1 MMTLLKWRQ
10 CLSIALISLTSI
22 IAQPGWS
29 EVSPADDSML
39 SYSSR
44 EKIID
49 ESIAKIKAGNTAISA
64 QDRRII
70 ELCNAK
76 FNPPP
81 NPSTPLPTASQC
93 IEFVKIVWQGDRRK
107 LAELDFSE
115 EKSMSMVRCKE
126 VLQSYYVPADSMSPT
141 LKIGDRFIIDK
152 TAYKIKSPQRG
163 DIIIFNP
170 TPILRQQKFKDKFVK
185 RVIGI
190 PGDRVEVSNGK
201 VYINGRTIVEKYL
214 SEAPKYNWSST
225 ALTPDGVVPKGQYLV
240 LGDNRNNSYD
250 SHYWGFVDRNLIVG
264 KMIWK
269 FGDK

>member
-1 MMTLLKWRQ
+1 MILIKWRQ
-10 CLSIALISLTSI
+10 CLSIALVSLSSL
-22 IAQPGWS
+22 IAQPTWS
-29 EVSPADDSML
+29 EVSPADNPML
-39 SYSSR
+39 SESLC
-44 EKIID
+44 EKIMY
-49 ESIAKIKAGNTAISA
+49 ESIAKIKAGNTKISA

-70 ELCNAK
+70 QLCDAK
-76 FNPPP
+76 FSPSP
-81 NPSTPLPTASQC
+81 NPSAPLPTASQC
-93 IEFVKIVWQGDRRK
+93 LKLVKVLWQGDSRK
-107 LAELDFSE
+107 LPEIDFTE
-115 EKSMSMVRCKE
+115 EQLMSMWRCKE
-126 VLQSYYVPADSMSPT
+126 IVQAYYVPADSMSPT
-141 LKIGDRFIIDK
+141 LKIKDRFMIDK

-170 TPILRQQKFKDKFVK
+170 TPILRREKFKDKFVK

-201 VYINGRTIVEKYL
+201 VYINGTAIVEKYL

-225 ALTPDGVVPKGQYLV
+225 EVTSDGVVPKGQYLV

>member
-1 MMTLLKWRQ
+1 MISIKWRQ
-10 CLSIALISLTSI
+10 CLSIALVSLSSL
-22 IAQPGWS
+22 IAQPVWS
-29 EVSPADDSML
+29 EVLSADDSTL
-39 SYSSR
+39 SYSSCK
-44 EKIID
+44 KIIY

-70 ELCNAK
+70 QLCNAK
-76 FNPPP
+76 FSPPP

-93 IEFVKIVWQGDRRK
+93 LEFVKTVWQGDSQK
-107 LAELDFSE
+107 LAEIDFPE
-115 EKSMSMVRCKE
+115 EKLMSIQRCNE
-126 VLQSYYVPADSMSPT
+126 VVKSYYVPADSMSPT
-141 LKIGDRFIIDK
+141 LKIKDRFIIDK

-163 DIIIFNP
+163 DIIVFNP

-201 VYINGRTIVEKYL
+201 VYVNGRAIAEKYV

-225 ALTPDGVVPKGQYLV
+225 EVTPDGVVPKGQYLV

-250 SHYWGFVDRNLIVG
+250 SHYWGFVDRNLIEG

-269 FGDK
+269 FGSE

>member
-1 MMTLLKWRQ
+1 MVSLKWQ
-10 CLSIALISLTSI
+10 QYFSISLVILGTTT
-22 IAQPGWS
+22 AQPGWS
-29 EVSPADDSML
+29 DVPPANSPML
-39 SYSSR
+39 SYSLC
-44 EKIID
+44 EEIIYK
-49 ESIAKIKAGNTAISA
+49 SIAKIKVGNTAISA

-70 ELCNAK
+70 QLCNAK
-76 FNPPP
+76 FSPPP

-93 IEFVKIVWQGDRRK
+93 LEFVKTVWQGDRRK

-115 EKSMSMVRCKE
+115 EKSMSMQRCKE
-126 VLQSYYVPADSMSPT
+126 ILQSYYVSADSMSPT
-141 LKIGDRFIIDK
+141 LKIKDRFIIDK

-163 DIIIFNP
+163 DIIVFNP
-170 TPILRQQKFKDKFVK
+170 TLILRREKFRDKFFK

-201 VYINGRTIVEKYL
+201 VYINGTAIVEKYL
-214 SEAPKYNWSST
+214 SEAPNYNWSST
-225 ALTPDGVVPKGQYLV
+225 EVTPDGVVPKGQYLV